1 MSDSE
6 FRDEPNHAGTEA
18 ETQEYEAEAGGAPD
32 ATKPAENGQS
42 QVRLSRR
49 DLLKIGGVAATAG
62 AVPAGALLAA
72 KTAEAAPKKPAAKA
86 PSPLSGPAAAPVTLT
101 VNGRKKTLPLEPR
114 VTLLDALRNRLDL
127 TGAKKVCDRGQCGA
141 CTVLMDGKP
150 VMSCMTLAI
159 AAQGAS
165 IQTIEGVAKGDD
177 LHPVQEAFIEH
188 DALMCGFCTPGFVMS
203 IKSLL
208 DRNPDPSLAQVKDAC
223 QGNVCRCGTYPR
235 VFEAAL
241 AAAKEMKGAKK
252 AAAKK
257 A

>member
-1 MSDSE
+1 MPEGDAMPDDVSPHDSDVNNNE
-6 FRDEPNHAGTEA
+6 KDTPQPQRNV
-18 ETQEYEAEAGGAPD
+18 
-32 ATKPAENGQS
+32 K
-42 QVRLSRR
+42 LSRR

-62 AVPAGALLAA
+62 AVPAAGLLVA
-72 KTAEAAPKKPAAKA
+72 KSNDAQAQTARQNG
-86 PSPLSGPAAAPVTLT
+86 LSGPAAVPVSLS
-101 VNGRKKTLPLEPR
+101 VNGKKQTMQLEPR
-114 VTLLDALRNRLDL
+114 VTVLDALRNHLDL

-141 CTVLMDGKP
+141 CTVLMNGKP

-159 AAQGAS
+159 AAQGAE
-165 IQTIEGVAKGDD
+165 IQTIEGLAKGEQ

-208 DRNPDPSLAQVKDAC
+208 DRNPNPTLDQVKSAC

-241 AAAKEMKGAKK
+241 AAAKNTRK
-252 AAAKK
+252 A
-257 A
+257 